1 MLYTVGLLTSFL
13 HIEGELREDT
23 ELVLLTVEAPG
34 PRRCSATAGAPLI
47 TADERVSA

>member
-13 HIEGELREDT
+13 HIDT

-34 PRRCSATAGAPLI
+34 PRQCSATAGAPLI